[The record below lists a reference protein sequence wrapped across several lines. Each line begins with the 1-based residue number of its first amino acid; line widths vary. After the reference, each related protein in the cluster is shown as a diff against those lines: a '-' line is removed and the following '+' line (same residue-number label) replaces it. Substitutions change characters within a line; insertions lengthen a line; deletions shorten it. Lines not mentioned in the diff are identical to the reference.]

1 MISMQRS
8 LSSPIYSNSPDPEP
22 SSPGPFPSRSPSPSP
37 LPSPDGHVDTCK
49 PQRTRSRSPSRTTSK
64 TAAAAAMSARRSD
77 EMPRRSEHRSQAL
90 SQKPIIAQQ
99 TFPLPLSQDQVQS
112 SLGEGLATGDGDSLP
127 ALGGNPTPLKLPS
140 LLLHDVS
147 QYTNPFFAE
156 PEPNRLTLEEL
167 AHLVRL
173 SKYQERKRAN
183 NRVRLQRNLVATA
196 LSARLTRCGEM
207 AYRNLVNCFRTQ
219 EKKAFASLYKAVHDV
234 RLSCMESRKYA
245 MLEPEMESL
254 SLHSPGVGSSES
266 LNSPGLAGD
275 ASAPFL
281 NSIAASSREAFLAF
295 LTQVRTN
302 PDYLAARLCSLDSTE
317 LSALKTFDQNPEPI
331 DSVLPSHG
339 ASSSSSR
346 LPTSNLRDRTSALRS
361 GSHRS
366 SANPV
371 SHVEQLLS
379 FQRHDP
385 LSSLIHT
392 CFANSAGPDS
402 AEDRRRTDIWATAM
416 ARLITE
422 QRTGND
428 SILFSVL
435 NAWSSMRD
443 WPGRTNMEWYLMK
456 ILEDGAF
463 ILDRAEDQNG
473 TRFNLSSWSRDDSSA
488 ADRFYDKAVEQ
499 LFEIMDDEDETG
511 IPEGL
516 IELGNE
522 ILKKLDAQFVE
533 STRRE
538 LVLRWLFQ
546 VWLPEVM
553 IHPETRGIMAEY
565 HITDYGRQKI
575 LRTVAMYASRL
586 AQDVISGKPV
596 KPDTTRHIE
605 NILGRFSP
613 RSARRKTRLLPARSL
628 TSLRETVEVHPY
640 LVIAPADLVTMINA
654 LFPEKRP
661 QSAHSNRLRSGANSI
676 SGMSV
681 ISQPISVISPRNTG
695 NNANPNNTNNN
706 DGASV
711 ISTSLSS
718 VLSDA
723 TTSHEPLLE
732 EQRTGNSSRYSPPIP
747 FQKRVK
753 TYEEDGFRLRE
764 ALHEMT
770 QTLGPEVVQG
780 TCHPCMDR
788 WSVLFISADGNMLST
803 QMTYD
808 PDDEVDEDEN
818 SPTSD
823 TDEEEEDDDRPDLG
837 KDYHQLRDSILRL
850 VEEYEIPQESPD
862 SGAHAPTFSNRTTST
877 LKKYRSKNKVIST
890 EKSTQIRNSN
900 NPYRQHTQPAPTS
913 AVDIESSSAAH
924 ADLNSSGSGSVDSEA
939 SAGGQESVLVSMLT
953 AASAQSRAQSDFV
966 SAHQYWRTLQ
976 RLNALSSSSL
986 RSNGFAV
993 LLYIFS
999 RGPRDSIRRSASAI
1013 EEYDAWLVWL
1023 KQSQE
1028 RAEGAIEG
1036 MMRRL
1041 SALRDKAW
1049 YVIDVRNSTHYDF
1062 SSNIAAA
1069 LKSMGAPVPSAPST
1083 PKTARLAFLY
1093 SNESQMANM
1102 LSGGKDYGFRNKL
1115 SDDQSETTAQWIQE
1129 FGVENFCKGEERI
1142 HRLSVEVHSCVSRL
1156 IGDGVN
1162 PSAEL
1167 WTNELYAVDR
1177 GHLDGSKARDRDAH
1191 WDDASSVVSDGD
1203 RRFPGRFSSVSR
1215 DLRSVSS
1222 FNMSQHSF
1230 DSSRFSASRATVS
1243 STLGDAVDS
1252 PDYFGASSPV
1262 HGIDSGITY
1271 WSQFQSALSAAPTVP
1286 PRPQSPATSLTS
1298 FSGSFSFPHHSALSP
1313 QHQAVRPATAAS
1325 SNETIMLQRLSE
1337 DKTNFLARL
1346 KRSLTSLL
1354 LSDLGNLVF
1363 AKGSEADLWFQDLG
1377 QKCIKHRDKMDA
1389 QAAQAAQAGN
1399 SPSPSPAPP
1408 QTSASEKRKSKDG
1421 SGRRFLEKK
1430 RSFADLRG
1438 AGEGPSSAES
1448 SRRDTESPRLPE
1460 DPSARP
1466 GDYGEHNDPSRTPH
1480 RRPKRRERDAEFPF
1494 IKAYQRL
1501 LRMFCVHPSP
1511 YVKLEA
1517 LYELEHL
1524 IVASLASGGSR
1535 KRTGTHARA
1544 GSTQDPCT
1552 TDDGKPAQ
1560 SAMMPLEKAIDNV
1573 RERRSH
1579 TMTAR
1584 SQTLVG
1590 MDGQALPAGRGR
1602 GGGFDARTAAA
1613 DPSHTDG
1620 IVEVLRSLF
1629 RDASIRPKTLFRDL
1643 QFIASFVN
1651 ASILD
1656 NTDRGKAFW
1665 NAGLAALLLKQEV
1678 CRTMVEVADKINESA
1693 RLSSSK
1699 STPSGWVGIEPSIG
1713 STGARSIDAQ
1723 SVSSARS
1730 ARSTRSAVSAVS
1742 ASTARSGSALEGHK
1756 PSSPPALSSLGKV
1769 HAGKMLTITAKEG
1782 DPTAQRELALS
1793 FLSEPEMLE
1802 RSTLP
1807 LSKLSGVFRQVVLDN
1822 YAATSGGGA
1831 GGGSRAGRGLGV
1843 GGGAGGASGAG
1854 GSRAGG
1860 GNSASLGGGGS
1871 VGVGGGPVGSG
1882 LGDVRTDPAP
1892 MCLAIHWMAAAAEG
1906 GDSIAKDF
1914 MAQQD
1919 EAFGRG

>member
-8 LSSPIYSNSPDPEP
+8 LSSPIYSNSSDPAP

-37 LPSPDGHVDTCK
+37 PHSPDDHVDTCK

-64 TAAAAAMSARRSD
+64 TAAAAAAAAMSAMSARRSD
-77 EMPRRSEHRSQAL
+77 EVPRRSEHRSQTLA
-90 SQKPIIAQQ
+90 QKPIIAQQ
-99 TFPLPLSQDQVQS
+99 AFPMPLSQDQDQVQS
-112 SLGEGLATGDGDSLP
+112 SLEQGLPAGGEGALP
-127 ALGGNPTPLKLPS
+127 TLGVNPSPFKLPP

-196 LSARLTRCGEM
+196 LSARLTRCGEV
-207 AYRNLVNCFRTQ
+207 AYRNLVNCFRSQ

-295 LTQVRTN
+295 LTQIRTN

-346 LPTSNLRDRTSALRS
+346 LPSSNLRDRTSALRS

-385 LSSLIHT
+385 LSALIHT

-402 AEDRRRTDIWATAM
+402 AEDRRRTHIWATAM
-416 ARLITE
+416 ARLISE

-443 WPGRTNMEWYLMK
+443 WPGRNNMEWYLMK

-473 TRFNLSSWSRDDSSA
+473 TRFNLSSWSREDSSA
-488 ADRFYDKAVEQ
+488 ADRFYEKAVEQ

-516 IELGNE
+516 VELGNE

-596 KPDTTRHIE
+596 KPETTRHIE
-605 NILGRFSP
+605 NILGRFGP

-681 ISQPISVISPRNTG
+681 ISQPISVISPRHTG
-695 NNANPNNTNNN
+695 NSNNPNPNNN

-732 EQRTGNSSRYSPPIP
+732 EQRTGTSSRYSPPIP

-770 QTLGPEVVQG
+770 QSLGPDVVQG

-808 PDDEVDEDEN
+808 PDDDVDEDEN

-823 TDEEEEDDDRPDLG
+823 TDEEDEDDGRPDLG

-862 SGAHAPTFSNRTTST
+862 SGGHAPTFSNRTTST

-890 EKSTQIRNSN
+890 EKSAQIRNSN
-900 NPYRQHTQPAPTS
+900 NPYRRHTQPAPTS
-913 AVDIESSSAAH
+913 AVDTESSSAAP
-924 ADLNSSGSGSVDSEA
+924 ADLSSSGSGSVESEA
-939 SAGGQESVLVSMLT
+939 GAGGQESVLVAMLT

-976 RLNALSSSSL
+976 RLNALTSSSL

-1156 IGDGVN
+1156 IGDGVT

-1177 GHLDGSKARDRDAH
+1177 GHLDGSKARERDAH

-1243 STLGDAVDS
+1243 STMPDAVDS

-1271 WSQFQSALSAAPTVP
+1271 WSQFQSALSAAPAVP

-1298 FSGSFSFPHHSALSP
+1298 LSGSFSFPHHGALSP
-1313 QHQAVRPATAAS
+1313 HHQAVRPTTAAS
-1325 SNETIMLQRLSE
+1325 SNETVMQQRLSE

-1389 QAAQAAQAGN
+1389 QAAQAAAAQTTVQQ
-1399 SPSPSPAPP
+1399 SPSPSPA
-1408 QTSASEKRKSKDG
+1408 QLHTSTSEKRKSKDG

-1460 DPSARP
+1460 DPTARS
-1466 GDYGEHNDPSRTPH
+1466 GDYGEHNG
-1480 RRPKRRERDAEFPF
+1480 RRRSGRRERDAEFPF
-1494 IKAYQRL
+1494 VKAYQRL

-1535 KRTGTHARA
+1535 RRAGTHARA
-1544 GSTQDPCT
+1544 GSTQEPST
-1552 TDDGKPAQ
+1552 SEDGKPVQQ
-1560 SAMMPLEKAIDNV
+1560 STVKPLEKAIDNV
-1573 RERRSH
+1573 KERRSH

-1584 SQTLVG
+1584 SQALLGV
-1590 MDGQALPAGRGR
+1590 DGQALTTVRGR
-1602 GGGFDARTAAA
+1602 GGGFGVDARSAVT
-1613 DPSHTDG
+1613 DPAHTDS

-1629 RDASIRPKTLFRDL
+1629 RDPAVRPKTLFRDL

-1678 CRTMVEVADKINESA
+1678 CRTMVEVADKIVESA
-1693 RLSSSK
+1693 RSSK
-1699 STPSGWVGIEPSIG
+1699 SSSSSSGWVGIEPSIG

-1730 ARSTRSAVSAVS
+1730 ARSARSAVSAVS
-1742 ASTARSGSALEGHK
+1742 ASTARSSSALEGHK
-1756 PSSPPALSSLGKV
+1756 PPSPP
-1769 HAGKMLTITAKEG
+1769 
-1782 DPTAQRELALS
+1782 
-1793 FLSEPEMLE
+1793 
-1802 RSTLP
+1802 P
-1807 LSKLSGVFRQVVLDN
+1807 L
-1822 YAATSGGGA
+1822 
-1831 GGGSRAGRGLGV
+1831 
-1843 GGGAGGASGAG
+1843 
-1854 GSRAGG
+1854 
-1860 GNSASLGGGGS
+1860 ASL
-1871 VGVGGGPVGSG
+1871 
-1882 LGDVRTDPAP
+1882 
-1892 MCLAIHWMAAAAEG
+1892 
-1906 GDSIAKDF
+1906 
-1914 MAQQD
+1914 
-1919 EAFGRG
+1919 